1 MIMFSRSAPVAS
13 LNPTKSTYLLKPS
26 LVDQGPNTSG
36 RSRDTVPYWGILL
49 RCKVA
54 HSVG

>member
-13 LNPTKSTYLLKPS
+13 LNLTKSTYLLKQS
-26 LVDQGPNTSG
+26 LVDRVPNTSG

-49 RCKVA
+49 RRTLA